1 MSLKERV
8 EKTLSQ
14 HLAPLL
20 SADESGIELVEVDEK
35 AGAVV
40 LRITGSLA
48 TCPGASFV
56 KADVIERALGKDV
69 RVRYVSGSPN
79 P

>member
-1 MSLKERV
+1 MLV
-8 EKTLSQ
+8 LPA

-20 SADESGIELVEVDEK
+20 SADESGVELVEVDEK
-35 AGAVV
+35 EGAVV
-40 LRITGSLA
+40 LRLTGSLA

-69 RVRYVSGSPN
+69 RVRYASPS